1 MTVDNLDTHS
11 LYKLKQI
18 ATESGLSFPDNI
30 SKLDLLKQMGAYS
43 EQTDDSEHDQSE
55 LNSDDDED
63 TPGCNKKPTKC
74 EGLLEIANNHQCAR
88 NYAKE
93 GFWVL
98 PCWPDSKKPLT
109 PNGFSDA
116 TKDLNLIDYWWERCP
131 QANVAIQTRDLLVLD
146 VDCKNGVD
154 GLKTINSLEKTFG
167 KLPETKTQNTPSGG
181 LHYIYKTRNIIVPSM
196 INCPGE
202 GLDIRAY
209 SGYILAEP
217 STIDG
222 KSYVMDAT
230 EISEAPIWLVNLIYA
245 NSAFQTEDIYHS
257 EIKDSVW

>member
-1 MTVDNLDTHS
+1 
-11 LYKLKQI
+11 
-18 ATESGLSFPDNI
+18 
-30 SKLDLLKQMGAYS
+30 
-43 EQTDDSEHDQSE
+43 
-55 LNSDDDED
+55 
-63 TPGCNKKPTKC
+63 
-74 EGLLEIANNHQCAR
+74 
-88 NYAKE
+88 
-93 GFWVL
+93 
-98 PCWPDSKKPLT
+98 
-109 PNGFSDA
+109 
-116 TKDLNLIDYWWERCP
+116 
-131 QANVAIQTRDLLVLD
+131 
-146 VDCKNGVD
+146 
-154 GLKTINSLEKTFG
+154 
-167 KLPETKTQNTPSGG
+167 
-181 LHYIYKTRNIIVPSM
+181 M